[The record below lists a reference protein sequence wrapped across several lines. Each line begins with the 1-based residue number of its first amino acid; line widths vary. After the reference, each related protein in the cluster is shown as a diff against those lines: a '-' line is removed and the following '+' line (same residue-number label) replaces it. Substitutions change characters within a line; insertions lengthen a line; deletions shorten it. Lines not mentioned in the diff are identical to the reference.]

1 MAKVSYSVRS
11 QGRRKGFW
19 EAGHVLFLA
28 LGVSYM
34 GVSVCENNK
43 LCAYIQY
50 LLKVESILNSNKI
63 LSSQPIG
70 MGCSDREA
78 E

>member
-1 MAKVSYSVRS
+1 MAKVSNSVRS

-43 LCAYIQY
+43 LSTYIRY
-50 LLKVESILNSNKI
+50 LLKVESILNSKKI
-63 LSSQPIG
+63 LSSQSIG
-70 MGCSDREA
+70 MGCSDQEA